1 MPIPNPKKGENRQK
15 FIGRCMGNSVMLKEF
30 PDQKQ
35 RAAVCVKQ
43 WDKSEEEVWKKI
55 KALQNWKGLDKYR
68 KKAIPKKL
76 GITVINVR
84 KESEKIEGS
93 MEKLIRRKACGRP
106 MFEAFNSLQQ
116 ALRDAIAD
124 AGFGDQAWVADFSTK
139 QVVYEVRNE
148 NGKYAYY
155 MVDYSISRGV
165 VTLGT
170 TPKVVTRKTT
180 YEAMEVDEK
189 MSMSEFAELSIIDAD
204 LKRLTEGENE

>member
-1 MPIPNPKKGENRQK
+1 MPIPNPNKGEKRKK

-43 WDKSEEEVWKKI
+43 WDKSEQEVWKKI

-76 GITVINVR
+76 GTTVINVR
-84 KESEKIEGS
+84 SKSEKIEVS
-93 MEKLIRRKACGRP
+93 MEKLTGRKACGRP
-106 MFEAFNSLQQ
+106 MFEAFYSLQQ
-116 ALRDAIAD
+116 ALSNAIE
-124 AGFGDQAWVADFSTK
+124 GQFGKSYVVDYSTK
-139 QVVYEVRNE
+139 QVVYEVSDGD
-148 NGKYAYY
+148 GKYVYY
-155 MVDYSISRGV
+155 IVDYSISRGV

-180 YEAMEVDEK
+180 YEAMEVDKK
-189 MSMSEFAELSIIDAD
+189 MSMSEFAELSVINAD
-204 LKRLTEGENE
+204 LKCLSEAENE